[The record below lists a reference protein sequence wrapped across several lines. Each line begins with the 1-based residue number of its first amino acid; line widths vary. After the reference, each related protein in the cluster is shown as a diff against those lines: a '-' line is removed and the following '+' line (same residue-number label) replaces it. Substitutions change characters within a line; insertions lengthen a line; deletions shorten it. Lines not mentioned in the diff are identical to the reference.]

1 MKKKSESIKTE
12 NIPDSPGVYLIKG
25 LYGKVLYVGKARNLK
40 KRVSSY
46 FQKNLTGKT
55 FYLMSNARKIEYIQ
69 TLNEKE
75 AKLLEEQLIKLFKPK
90 YNVLMTDDKNYPFV
104 SITDETYPRFKI
116 VRGRKDKNCFG
127 PYPDAG
133 ALRTALRFV
142 KKLFSLPLCT
152 DAQFA
157 RIKKLKNPQSCIYFH
172 IENCSAPCC
181 GKIEPQKYQEKMK
194 MALEFF
200 KGGRFPFEKLKREME
215 ESAKNLNFERA
226 KELRDIVFS
235 LERILEKVSVVP
247 GNKVKYLIEPEKALK
262 ELEEITGL
270 EKIPVID
277 GIDISHLYGDEPSAS
292 VVSFVDGLPERKR
305 WRKYSV
311 KFKGID
317 DYAMIREII
326 KRRYRHETCDLILID
341 GGQGQVSSVKKA
353 LNEINKKIKVLG
365 LAKREEVIIK
375 EDGKPLKLSQ
385 VSSALK
391 LLMYIRDEA
400 HRFAISFH
408 RLKRRKKM
416 VNSEQ

>member
-1 MKKKSESIKTE
+1 VKKETQSIKTE

-25 LYGKVLYVGKARNLK
+25 LYGKVLYVGKAKNLK

-69 TLNEKE
+69 TSNEKE
-75 AKLLEEQLIKLFKPK
+75 AKLLEEELIKLFRPK

-104 SITDETYPRFKI
+104 SITGKTYPRFKI
-116 VRGRKDKNCFG
+116 VRGRKDENCFG

-133 ALRTALRFV
+133 ALRTSLRFV
-142 KKLFSLPLCT
+142 NKLFSLPLCT

-172 IENCSAPCC
+172 IENCPAPCC
-181 GKIEPQKYQEKMK
+181 GKIPPQEYQKKMK
-194 MALEFF
+194 MALKFF
-200 KGGRFPFEKLKREME
+200 KGGKFPFEKLKREME

-311 KFKGID
+311 KFRGID
-317 DYAMIREII
+317 DYAMIRDVV

-341 GGQGQVSSVKKA
+341 GGAGQVSSVRKA
-353 LNEINKKIKVLG
+353 LGEIKRKIKVLG

-375 EDGKPLKLSQ
+375 EDGKPLKLPQ
-385 VSSALK
+385 TSSALK